1 MPHQLKFYTKTE
13 LIWTNS
19 QAPNRTKTTSKE
31 KGSSRGKKFIHIS
44 KTLNSNPTRA
54 RTLRPTY
61 PSRGH
66 VWFWPFTPRP
76 LCKFQ
81 NIKALVGFVP
91 LTLCNGFLGE
101 KKCLTRK
108 NANVDNPNKKLFL
121 WLNSRFQFCQIQ
133 ELKTLN
139 ITEKINLDGHV
150 TPCKMQMFMGNQKAK
165 KKYLNLY
172 GRCDTGNPRQ
182 IRHSALLLFCL
193 HFILKYLILTW
204 CFANQVIL
212 TSDRIRVFSQT
223 IKTELT
229 ATITETPN
237 IR

>member
-13 LIWTNS
+13 LIRTNS
-19 QAPNRTKTTSKE
+19 QAPNWTKTTSKE

-165 KKYLNLY
+165 KNTWISMEDVTLEIQDKSDIRRSSCSASILYLNISSSL
-172 GRCDTGNPRQ
+172 DVLLTKLSWHQTGFGFLVKQSKLNSRLP
-182 IRHSALLLFCL
+182 LP
-193 HFILKYLILTW
+193 KPPT
-204 CFANQVIL
+204 
-212 TSDRIRVFSQT
+212 
-223 IKTELT
+223 
-229 ATITETPN
+229 
-237 IR
+237 